1 MPRLRAGRLSKKEQ
15 DKRMRDYWRGSVE
28 AWECDEMGHMNV
40 RFWVRRAL
48 DGMMLMATELGCERA
63 FAPEA
68 TATLLPVRQ
77 HIRFLKEAREGAPLF
92 FRGGV
97 ISLSETEIT
106 FYGEIVHT
114 LDGAIGATFLTT
126 MAHVEA
132 KTGRTY
138 PWPERTRALAA
149 AILVEVPKHGSPRSI
164 AFDGPTDLFEAETL
178 LARGFQ
184 QVGLS
189 AVRIE
194 DVDVFNRLYPEG
206 MIGRVSTAVP
216 NLMTAW
222 RDETTAELSALDGQP
237 RKAGAAVLEYR
248 LDYLS
253 WPGVGD
259 FTAVYSGVADV
270 SEKTNTLKHILTH
283 PVTGQVFCVC
293 EAVAVTFDLVARKV
307 IAIPPQARTRLEAIL
322 IKPLG

>member
-1 MPRLRAGRLSKKEQ
+1 
-15 DKRMRDYWRGSVE
+15 MRDYWRGSVE

-68 TATLLPVRQ
+68 TASLLPVRQ
-77 HIRFLKEAREGAPLF
+77 HIRFLKEAREGVPLF

-97 ISLSETEIT
+97 VSLGEADIVL
-106 FYGEIVHT
+106 YGEIVHT
-114 LDGAIGATFLTT
+114 LDGAIGATFLTK

-132 KTGRTY
+132 KTGKAY
-138 PWPERTRALAA
+138 PWPARTKALALA
-149 AILVEVPKHGSPRSI
+149 LQVEVPKHGSPRSI
-164 AFDGPTDLFEAETL
+164 PFDGPTDRFEAATL
-178 LARGFQ
+178 VSRGFQ

-206 MIGRVSTAVP
+206 MIGRVSTGVP

-222 RDETTAELSALDGQP
+222 REETTAELSAQDGQP

-248 LDYLS
+248 LDYLA
-253 WPGVGD
+253 WPGAGD
-259 FTAVYSGVADV
+259 FVAVHSGVANV
-270 SEKTNTLKHILTH
+270 SEKTNTLKHVLAH
-283 PVTGQVFCVC
+283 PVTGEVFCVC

-307 IAIPPQARTRLEAIL
+307 IAIPPQARAKLEARL
-322 IKPLG
+322 IKPSE

>member
-1 MPRLRAGRLSKKEQ
+1 MIEL
-15 DKRMRDYWRGSVE
+15 YRGSINT
-28 AWECDEMGHMNV
+28 WECDEMGHMNV

-97 ISLSETEIT
+97 VAIGEADIT

-114 LDGAIGATFLTT
+114 LDGAIGATFLTK
-126 MAHVEA
+126 MVHAEA
-132 KTGRTY
+132 KTGRAY
-138 PWPERTRALAA
+138 PWPARTA
-149 AILVEVPKHGSPRSI
+149 AIAAGMLVEVPTHGSPRSI
-164 AFDGPTDLFEAETL
+164 RFDGPTDAFEAASL
-178 LARGFQ
+178 VSRGFQ

-206 MIGRVSTAVP
+206 MIGRVSTGVP

-222 RDETTAELSALDGQP
+222 REETTAELSAQDGQP

-248 LDYLS
+248 LDYQS

-259 FTAVYSGVADV
+259 FVAVYSGVSDV
-270 SEKTNTLKHILTH
+270 AEKTNTLKHVLCH
-283 PVTGQVFCVC
+283 PVTGEVFCIC

-307 IAIPPQARTRLEAIL
+307 IAIPPEARAKLEARL
-322 IKPLG
+322 IKPIG

>member
-1 MPRLRAGRLSKKEQ
+1 
-15 DKRMRDYWRGSVE
+15 MRDYWRGSVE

-48 DGMMLMATELGCERA
+48 DGMMLMASELGCERA

-68 TATLLPVRQ
+68 TASLLPVRQ

-97 ISLSETEIT
+97 VSLDETEVT

-114 LDGAIGATFLTT
+114 LDGAIGATFLTK

-132 KTGRTY
+132 KTGKAY
-138 PWPERTRALAA
+138 PWPERTRTLAT
-149 AILVEVPKHGSPRSI
+149 AIQVHVPPHGSPRSI
-164 AFDGPTDLFEAETL
+164 PFDGPTDPFDAGTL
-178 LARGFQ
+178 GLRGFQ

-206 MIGRVSTAVP
+206 MIGRVSTGVP

-222 RDETTAELSALDGQP
+222 REETTAELSAQDGQP

-248 LDYLS
+248 LDYVA
-253 WPGVGD
+253 WPGAGD
-259 FTAVYSGVADV
+259 FVAVYSGVADV
-270 SEKTNTLKHILTH
+270 AEKTNTLKHVLTH
-283 PVTGQVFCVC
+283 PVTGEIFCIC

-307 IAIPPQARTRLEAIL
+307 IAIPPLARAKLEARL

>member
-1 MPRLRAGRLSKKEQ
+1 
-15 DKRMRDYWRGSVE
+15 MRDYWRGSVE

-48 DGMMLMATELGCERA
+48 DGIMLMATELGCERA

-97 ISLSETEIT
+97 ISLGETDVT
-106 FYGEIVHT
+106 FYGEIAHT
-114 LDGAIGATFLTT
+114 LDGAIGATFLTK

-132 KTGRTY
+132 KTGRAYT
-138 PWPERTRALAA
+138 WPERTRALGAA
-149 AILVEVPKHGSPRSI
+149 MAVEVPKHGSPRSI
-164 AFDGPTDLFEAETL
+164 AFDGPTEMFEAATL
-178 LARGFQ
+178 VQRGFQ

-222 RDETTAELSALDGQP
+222 RDQATAELSAQDGQP

-248 LDYLS
+248 LDYLG
-253 WPGVGD
+253 WPGAGD

-270 SEKTNTLKHILTH
+270 AEKTNTLKHVLTH
-283 PVTGQVFCVC
+283 PVTGEIFCVC

-307 IAIPPQARTRLEAIL
+307 IPIPPQSRAHLEARL

>member
-1 MPRLRAGRLSKKEQ
+1 
-15 DKRMRDYWRGSVE
+15 MREYWRGSVE

-48 DGMMLMATELGCERA
+48 DGLMLMATDLGCARA
-63 FAPEA
+63 FASEA
-68 TATLLPVRQ
+68 TASLLPVRQ
-77 HIRFLKEAREGAPLF
+77 HIRFLKEARQGVPLF

-97 ISLSETEIT
+97 VSLSETEVT
-106 FYGEIVHT
+106 FYGEIIHS

-132 KTGRTY
+132 KTGKAY
-138 PWPERTRALAA
+138 PWPERASALAA
-149 AILVEVPKHGSPRSI
+149 GMKVDVPSHGSPRSI
-164 AFDGPTDLFEAETL
+164 PFDTPTTLFDSATL

-206 MIGRVSTAVP
+206 MIGRVSTGVP

-222 RDETTAELSALDGQP
+222 REETTAELSAQDGQP
-237 RKAGAAVLEYR
+237 RRAGAAVLEYR
-248 LDYLS
+248 LDYLA
-253 WPGVGD
+253 WPSAGD
-259 FTAVYSGVADV
+259 FVAVYSGVADV
-270 SEKTNTLKHILTH
+270 AEKTNTLKHVLTH
-283 PVTGQVFCVC
+283 PITGEVFCIC

-307 IAIPPQARTRLEAIL
+307 IAIPPQARAKLEARL
-322 IKPLG
+322 IRPLA

>member
-1 MPRLRAGRLSKKEQ
+1 
-15 DKRMRDYWRGSVE
+15 MRDYWRGSVE

-48 DGMMLMATELGCERA
+48 DGMMLIATELGCERA
-63 FAPEA
+63 YAPEA
-68 TATLLPVRQ
+68 TATLLPLRQ
-77 HIRFLKEAREGAPLF
+77 HIRFLKEAREGVPLF

-97 ISLSETEIT
+97 VSLSETDIT

-132 KTGRTY
+132 KTGRCY

-164 AFDGPTDLFEAETL
+164 AFDTPTDLFEAETL
-178 LARGFQ
+178 VARGFQ

-222 RDETTAELSALDGQP
+222 RDQATAELSAQDGQP

-248 LDYLS
+248 LDYQS
-253 WPGVGD
+253 WPGAGD
-259 FTAVYSGVADV
+259 FMAVYTGVAEV
-270 SEKTNTLKHILTH
+270 AEKPI
-283 PVTGQVFCVC
+283 
-293 EAVAVTFDLVARKV
+293 RSSMS
-307 IAIPPQARTRLEAIL
+307 
-322 IKPLG
+322 